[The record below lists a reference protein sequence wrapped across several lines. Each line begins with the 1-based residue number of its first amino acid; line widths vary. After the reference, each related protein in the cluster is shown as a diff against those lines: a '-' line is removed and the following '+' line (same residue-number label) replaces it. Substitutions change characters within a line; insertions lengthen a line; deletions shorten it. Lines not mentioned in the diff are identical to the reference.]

1 MNLIAT
7 LAQRNT
13 FRNYRRTFLTVLLI
27 ACGLAALIFTD
38 SFVKGMVKTM
48 SNISTQ
54 TYLGHAQIH
63 KIGYR
68 ASNDVDE
75 YLTDF
80 HRIVELLSLQ
90 ESVVHFSARTMSG
103 AMLSS
108 SANISSVLLIG
119 VNGESEAN
127 VGELD
132 NAMVEGSYLTGN
144 NSELLIGYDLADLL
158 EVSLGDRIVVTVSA
172 AHGGDLSQELF
183 RVSGLFK
190 FNDRT
195 MDNNM
200 AFINLDKSK
209 KLLNIKGVHE
219 VALTLRDLSSADD
232 SSLPLWR
239 ALKSET
245 REILNW
251 RELVPQL
258 NSVLEV
264 SDFSTLI
271 VSIIMFSLVAL
282 GLINS
287 MFMSIFER
295 HQEFGVLL
303 ALGTRPTQIF
313 NQIMTEGM
321 LIGLISAAMGFVLG
335 LGLSVWISVVGID
348 YGHLEMS
355 GLTIN
360 EPIYPVI
367 DISAFVLLSVSIFT
381 ITTLSCIYPAIHAAR
396 LSPSNAMRKVA

>member
-68 ASNDVDE
+68 ASDDVDE

-80 HRIVELLSLQ
+80 PRIVELLSLQ

-132 NAMVEGSYLTGN
+132 NAMIEGSYLTGN

-158 EVSLGDRIVVTVSA
+158 EISLGDRIVVTVSA

-200 AFINLDKSK
+200 AFINLDKSQ

-219 VALTLRDLSSADD
+219 VAITLRDLNSADD

-264 SDFSTLI
+264 SDFSTLV

-367 DISAFVLLSVSIFT
+367 DISACILLSVSIFT

>member
-1 MNLIAT
+1 M
-7 LAQRNT
+7 
-13 FRNYRRTFLTVLLI
+13 
-27 ACGLAALIFTD
+27 
-38 SFVKGMVKTM
+38 
-48 SNISTQ
+48 
-54 TYLGHAQIH
+54 
-63 KIGYR
+63 
-68 ASNDVDE
+68 
-75 YLTDF
+75 TDF
-80 HRIVELLSLQ
+80 PRIVELLSLQ